1 MKLISD
7 DIKERKDFGEDV
19 VILAGVVKND
29 EDEVVG
35 QDVVLKFKNGAYF
48 IPKTKQKFMLAWSE
62 DKYGNV
68 EKYEYY
74 KKVRVYNK
82 REKSKTEKPK
92 FSVVK
97 VEAAAYEEINNLI
110 KMYGADLK
118 KQDIF
123 KFIFENLTE
132 EDIKAAV
139 AKCNGE
145 KRLENIEPKF
155 VWEYVKEIEVKG

>member
-1 MKLISD
+1 MKLISE

-19 VILAGVVKND
+19 VILAAVVKND

-35 QDVVLKFKNGAYF
+35 QDVVLKFKNGASC

-68 EKYEYY
+68 EKYDYY

-82 REKSKTEKPK
+82 REKTKTEKPK

-155 VWEYVKEIEVKG
+155 VWEYVKEIEVEG